1 MKLKK
6 MSVVNIYS
14 MRNFLHLL
22 FLICRQPFYILRLNQ
37 ISSFARI
44 STNCFIRNSKIGSY
58 TYIARGVIINDS
70 LIGNYCSIAPG
81 SQIGA
86 MNHNFGN
93 VSTSTRLAA
102 QTTTSSLIRTK
113 IGHNVW
119 IGANSIVMSGIKI
132 GNGSIIGANSF
143 VKSDVPAYTIVFGTP
158 AKFYKNRFI
167 KTEIDDI
174 ESTRFWEFKPNLAK
188 EKILNLNL

>member
-1 MKLKK
+1 
-6 MSVVNIYS
+6 

-22 FLICRQPFYILRLNQ
+22 FLICRQPFFMMRLNR
-37 ISSFARI
+37 ISLFARI
-44 STNCFIRNSKIGSY
+44 STNCFIRSSKIGSY

-70 LIGNYCSIAPG
+70 MIGNYCSIAPG

-86 MNHNFGN
+86 MNHNFGG
-93 VSTSTRLAA
+93 VSTSTRLVEH
-102 QTTTSSLIRTK
+102 TTTSSLIRTK

-143 VKSDVPAYTIVFGTP
+143 VNSDVPAYSIVFGTP
-158 AKFYKNRFI
+158 AKFYKRRFLQ
-167 KTEIDDI
+167 TEIEDI
-174 ESTRFWEFKPNLAK
+174 ECTRFWKFKPNLAK